1 MIKLL
6 KKRGF
11 SIKNQEWDEVK
22 NIENEIIK
30 LKNEKFDWLTRPRSA
45 FITFESEEGFNRAL
59 LFKKKLKDA
68 KRGDPG
74 WEIKHFLK
82 TCDVSASF

>member
-11 SIKNQEWDEVK
+11 SIKNQEWDQVK

-30 LKNEKFDWLTRPRSA
+30 LKNEKFD
-45 FITFESEEGFNRAL
+45 
-59 LFKKKLKDA
+59 
-68 KRGDPG
+68 
-74 WEIKHFLK
+74 
-82 TCDVSASF
+82 